1 MCAKEQF
8 KTGTAKPESPIMGLE
23 GLNHVMRCQVDLRRG
38 EMARD

>member
-23 GLNHVMRCQVDLRRG
+23 GRG
-38 EMARD
+38 FEPRDVVSS